1 MTHADSE
8 SADGPDRTT
17 TPRTLHRE
25 LGLLS
30 ATMIVVGGII
40 GGGIFF
46 TPAQVAQTLPT
57 GAWVLAIWVAGG
69 FVALAGALT
78 FAELGAM
85 LPDAGGPFVYIR
97 GAFGNAAA
105 FVYGWMI
112 LSTIA
117 SGAAAAVALAF
128 ANYVGRFFDLRPV
141 GGTTAVAVAV
151 LLILTATNYRGLKL
165 GAAVQNTLVLSKLV
179 ALAALVLGVMVLW
192 GRTGAPPAPPAAPVL
207 PPLATGLAAAFV
219 PVLFSVGGWENLN
232 MVAGEVRDP
241 AKLIPRALA
250 LGIAIIMVCYLGVNV
265 AYLHVLGRDGMAAS
279 TSVAADTAIRMAGS
293 LGGTLITIAAMV
305 SILGL
310 VNVVLLAT
318 PRIFYAMSRA
328 GLFFPAAARIHPRFG
343 TPHIS
348 IAMLGLWS
356 VALLL
361 LAQSRLDW
369 LLSGEVFADWIFFG
383 LSAASVFVFRRTMPE
398 CPTPVSRLGLSAG
411 AALLRRGIDRRG
423 DERARE
429 RADSLRLRSGKRCRG
444 GDHLRPV
451 RGALEGRRVGDASRP
466 RRTRRSGGSPP

>member
-1 MTHADSE
+1 MTPLERD
-8 SADGPDRTT
+8 PD
-17 TPRTLHRE
+17 TPRALHRQ

-46 TPAQVAQTLPT
+46 TPAQVARTLPS
-57 GAWVLAIWVAGG
+57 GGWVLAIWMVGG

-97 GAFGNAAA
+97 GAFGDVAA

-112 LSTIA
+112 LTAIA
-117 SGAAAAVALAF
+117 SAAAAAVALAF
-128 ANYVGRFFDLRPV
+128 AHYVARFFDLGPI
-141 GGTTAVAVAV
+141 GGPTVVAIVV
-151 LLILTATNYRGLKL
+151 LLVLTATNYCGLRL
-165 GAAVQNTLVLSKLV
+165 GAAVQNTLVMSKLV
-179 ALAALVLGVMVLW
+179 ALGTLILGVLVLW
-192 GRTGAPPAPPAAPVL
+192 NRIPAPLAVPSVEKL
-207 PPLATGLAAAFV
+207 PPLMTGLTAAFV

-250 LGIAIIMVCYLGVNV
+250 LGIAIIVVCYLGVNV

-279 TSVAADTAIRMAGS
+279 SSVAADTAIRMVGS

-318 PRIFYAMSRA
+318 PRIFYAMA
-328 GLFFPAAARIHPRFG
+328 LEGLFYPAAAKIHPRFG

-369 LLSGEVFADWIFFG
+369 LLNGEVFADWIFFG
-383 LSAASVFVFRRTMPE
+383 LSAASVFVFRRTMHDQPR
-398 CPTPVSRLGLSAG
+398 PYRAWGYPLVPLFFVAAAIVAVLSAVVSAPIPSAFG
-411 AALLRRGIDRRG
+411 AASALIGAGVYLVYA
-423 DERARE
+423 ARWKQ
-429 RADSLRLRSGKRCRG
+429 AARLA
-444 GDHLRPV
+444 V
-451 RGALEGRRVGDASRP
+451 RD
-466 RRTRRSGGSPP
+466 

>member
-1 MTHADSE
+1 
-8 SADGPDRTT
+8 
-17 TPRTLHRE
+17 
-25 LGLLS
+25 
-30 ATMIVVGGII
+30 MIVVGGII

-46 TPAQVAQTLPT
+46 TPAQVARTLPS
-57 GAWVLAIWVAGG
+57 GGWVLAIWIAGG

-97 GAFGNAAA
+97 GAFGDAAA

-128 ANYVGRFFDLRPV
+128 ANYVGRFFDLAPV
-141 GGTTAVAVAV
+141 GGTTVVAVAV

-165 GAAVQNTLVLSKLV
+165 GAAVQNTLVMSKLV
-179 ALAALVLGVMVLW
+179 ALAALILGVIVLW
-192 GRTGAPPAPPAAPVL
+192 GRVGAPAAAPSTGKL
-207 PPLATGLAAAFV
+207 PPLAAGLAAAFV

-232 MVAGEVRDP
+232 MVAGEVYNP

-250 LGIAIIMVCYLGVNV
+250 LGIAIIMVCYLGVNI

-279 TSVAADTAIRMAGS
+279 SSVAADTAIRMVGS

-318 PRIFYAMSRA
+318 PRIFYAMARS

-369 LLSGEVFADWIFFG
+369 LLNGEVFADWIFFG
-383 LSAASVFVFRRTMPE
+383 LSAASVFVFRRTMPDAAR
-398 CPTPVSRLGLSAG
+398 PYRAWGYPLVPLFFVAASVVAVLSAVVSAPIPSAFG
-411 AALLRRGIDRRG
+411 AASVVTGVIVYALYA
-423 DERARE
+423 ARWK
-429 RADSLRLRSGKRCRG
+429 A
-444 GDHLRPV
+444 
-451 RGALEGRRVGDASRP
+451 AA
-466 RRTRRSGGSPP
+466 

>member
-1 MTHADSE
+1 MTAPE
-8 SADGPDRTT
+8 PDHTAARA
-17 TPRTLHRE
+17 LHRE

-46 TPAQVAQTLPT
+46 TPAQVARTLPS
-57 GAWVLAIWVAGG
+57 GGWVLAIWVVGG
-69 FVALAGALT
+69 FIALAGALT

-97 GAFGNAAA
+97 RAFGEMAA

-112 LSTIA
+112 LTTIA

-128 ANYVGRFFDLRPV
+128 AGYVGRFFDLSLL
-141 GGTTAVAVAV
+141 GGTTGVAVGV
-151 LLILTATNYRGLKL
+151 LLILTATNYRGLRL
-165 GAAVQNTLVLSKLV
+165 GAAVQNTLVMSKLV
-179 ALAALVLGVMVLW
+179 ALGALIVGVIVLW
-192 GRTGAPPAPPAAPVL
+192 NRIPVPQPIVSTASL

-250 LGIAIIMVCYLGVNV
+250 LGIAIIMLCYLGVNV
-265 AYLHVLGRDGMAAS
+265 AYLRVLGRDGMAAS
-279 TSVAADTAIRMAGS
+279 TSVAADTAIRMVGS

-318 PRIFYAMSRA
+318 PRIFYAMARE
-328 GLFFPAAARIHPRFG
+328 GLFPPAASRIHPRFG
-343 TPHIS
+343 TPHVS

-361 LAQSRLDW
+361 LARSRLDW
-369 LLSGEVFADWIFFG
+369 LLNGEVFADWIFFA
-383 LSAASVFVFRRTMPE
+383 LSAASVFVFRRTMPDQ
-398 CPTPVSRLGLSAG
+398 PRPYRAWGYPLVPLFFVGASAIAVLSAVVSAPIPSAFGG
-411 AALLRRGIDRRG
+411 ASALVGAVVYAAYAKRWKAVA
-423 DERARE
+423 RA
-429 RADSLRLRSGKRCRG
+429 
-444 GDHLRPV
+444 
-451 RGALEGRRVGDASRP
+451 
-466 RRTRRSGGSPP
+466 

>member
-1 MTHADSE
+1 
-8 SADGPDRTT
+8 
-17 TPRTLHRE
+17 
-25 LGLLS
+25 
-30 ATMIVVGGII
+30 MIVVGGII

-46 TPAQVAQTLPT
+46 TPAQVARTLPS
-57 GAWVLAIWVAGG
+57 GGWVLAIWVVGG

-97 GAFGNAAA
+97 GAFGDTAA

-128 ANYVGRFFDLRPV
+128 ANYVARFFDLAPV
-141 GGTTAVAVAV
+141 GGTTVVAVAV

-165 GAAVQNTLVLSKLV
+165 GAAVQNTLVMSKLL
-179 ALAALVLGVMVLW
+179 ALAALVIGVIALW
-192 GRTGAPPAPPAAPVL
+192 GRSAAPAAPPLTQKL
-207 PPLATGLAAAFV
+207 PPLGVGLAAAFV

-241 AKLIPRALA
+241 ARLIPRALA

-279 TSVAADTAIRMAGS
+279 SSVAADTAIRMVGS
-293 LGGTLITIAAMV
+293 LGGTLITIAAMI

-318 PRIFYAMSRA
+318 PRIFYAMARA
-328 GLFFPAAARIHPRFG
+328 GLFFPATARIHPRFG
-343 TPHIS
+343 TPHVS
-348 IAMLGLWS
+348 IALLGLWS

-369 LLSGEVFADWIFFG
+369 LLNGEVFADWIFFG
-383 LSAASVFVFRRTMPE
+383 LSAASVFVFRRRMPDA
-398 CPTPVSRLGLSAG
+398 PRPYRAWGFPFVPLFFVAASIVAVLSAVISAPIPSAFG
-411 AALLRRGIDRRG
+411 AASLLAGLLVYALCA
-423 DERARE
+423 ARW
-429 RADSLRLRSGKRCRG
+429 
-444 GDHLRPV
+444 
-451 RGALEGRRVGDASRP
+451 
-466 RRTRRSGGSPP
+466 RTGTSP

>member
-1 MTHADSE
+1 V
-8 SADGPDRTT
+8 
-17 TPRTLHRE
+17 LHRE

-46 TPAQVAQTLPT
+46 TPAQVARTLPT
-57 GAWVLAIWVAGG
+57 GGWVLAIWMIGG
-69 FVALAGALT
+69 FIALAGALT

-97 GAFGNAAA
+97 RAFGEMAA

-112 LSTIA
+112 LTTIA

-128 ANYVGRFFDLRPV
+128 ANYVARFFDLAPV

-151 LLILTATNYRGLKL
+151 LLILTATNYRGLRL
-165 GAAVQNTLVLSKLV
+165 GAAVQNTLVMSKLV
-179 ALAALVLGVMVLW
+179 ALGALILGVIILW
-192 GRTGAPPAPPAAPVL
+192 NRIPAPQPIVSTEKL
-207 PPLATGLAAAFV
+207 PPLMTGLAAAFV

-279 TSVAADTAIRMAGS
+279 SSVAADTAIRMVGA
-293 LGGTLITIAAMV
+293 LGGTLITIAAMI

-318 PRIFYAMSRA
+318 PRIFYAMSRE
-328 GLFFPAAARIHPRFG
+328 GLFYPAASRIHPRFG
-343 TPHIS
+343 TPHVS

-356 VALLL
+356 VAILL

-369 LLSGEVFADWIFFG
+369 LLNGEVFADWIFFG
-383 LSAASVFVFRRTMPE
+383 LSAASVFVFRRTMAEQPR
-398 CPTPVSRLGLSAG
+398 PYRAWGYPLVPLFFVAASGVAVLSAVVSAPIPSAFG
-411 AALLRRGIDRRG
+411 AASALVGVAVYAMSA
-423 DERARE
+423 ARW
-429 RADSLRLRSGKRCRG
+429 K
-444 GDHLRPV
+444 
-451 RGALEGRRVGDASRP
+451 GAAKPGR
-466 RRTRRSGGSPP
+466 

>member
-1 MTHADSE
+1 VTPLEADS
-8 SADGPDRTT
+8 PP
-17 TPRTLHRE
+17 PRTLHRE

-46 TPAQVAQTLPT
+46 TPAQVARTLPS
-57 GAWVLAIWVAGG
+57 GGWVLAIWMVGG
-69 FVALAGALT
+69 FIALAGALT

-97 GAFGNAAA
+97 GAFGEMAA

-112 LSTIA
+112 LTTIA

-128 ANYVGRFFDLRPV
+128 ANYVGRFFDLTRV
-141 GGTTAVAVAV
+141 GGTTAIAIVV
-151 LLILTATNYRGLKL
+151 LLALTATNYRGLKL
-165 GAAVQNTLVLSKLV
+165 GAAVQNTLVMSKLV
-179 ALAALVLGVMVLW
+179 ALGALILGVLVLW
-192 GRTGAPPAPPAAPVL
+192 NRIPAPRPVPATGML
-207 PPLATGLAAAFV
+207 PPLGIGLAAAFV

-279 TSVAADTAIRMAGS
+279 TSVAADTAIRMVGS

-318 PRIFYAMSRA
+318 PRIFYAMARG

-343 TPHIS
+343 TPHVS

-369 LLSGEVFADWIFFG
+369 LLNGEVFADWIFFG
-383 LSAASVFVFRRTMPE
+383 LSAASVFVFRRTMPDR
-398 CPTPVSRLGLSAG
+398 PRPYRAWGYPLVPLFFVAASGAAVLSALVSAPIPSAFG
-411 AALLRRGIDRRG
+411 AASVLVGVIVYRIFA
-423 DERARE
+423 ARW
-429 RADSLRLRSGKRCRG
+429 K
-444 GDHLRPV
+444 
-451 RGALEGRRVGDASRP
+451 GAP
-466 RRTRRSGGSPP
+466 

>member
-1 MTHADSE
+1 MGVEAATYPMTERTPGTE
-8 SADGPDRTT
+8 S
-17 TPRTLHRE
+17 TPGAPRILHRE

-46 TPAQVAQTLPT
+46 TPAQVARTLPT
-57 GAWVLAIWVAGG
+57 GGWVLAIWMIGG
-69 FVALAGALT
+69 FIALAGALT

-97 GAFGNAAA
+97 RAFGEMAA

-112 LSTIA
+112 LTTIA

-128 ANYVGRFFDLRPV
+128 ANYVARFFDLAPV

-151 LLILTATNYRGLKL
+151 LLILTATNYRGLRL
-165 GAAVQNTLVLSKLV
+165 GAAVQNTLVMSKLV
-179 ALAALVLGVMVLW
+179 ALGALILGVIVLW
-192 GRTGAPPAPPAAPVL
+192 NRIPAPQPIVSAEKL
-207 PPLATGLAAAFV
+207 PPLMTGLAAAFV

-250 LGIAIIMVCYLGVNV
+250 LGIAIIMICYLGVNV

-279 TSVAADTAIRMAGS
+279 SSVAADTAIRMVGA
-293 LGGTLITIAAMV
+293 LGGTLITIAAMI

-318 PRIFYAMSRA
+318 PRIFYAMSRE
-328 GLFFPAAARIHPRFG
+328 GLFYPAASRIHPHFG
-343 TPHIS
+343 TPHVS

-369 LLSGEVFADWIFFG
+369 LLNGEVFADWIFFG
-383 LSAASVFVFRRTMPE
+383 LSAASVFVFRRTMAEQPR
-398 CPTPVSRLGLSAG
+398 PYRAWGYPLVPLFFVVASGVAVLSAVVSAPIPSAFG
-411 AALLRRGIDRRG
+411 AASALVGVAVYAISA
-423 DERARE
+423 ARWK
-429 RADSLRLRSGKRCRG
+429 AAAQL
-444 GDHLRPV
+444 
-451 RGALEGRRVGDASRP
+451 
-466 RRTRRSGGSPP
+466 GS

>member
-1 MTHADSE
+1 VSDS
-8 SADGPDRTT
+8 A
-17 TPRTLHRE
+17 LHRE

-46 TPAQVAQTLPT
+46 TPAQVARTLPN
-57 GAWVLAIWVAGG
+57 GGWVLAIWTLGG
-69 FVALAGALT
+69 FIALAGALT

-97 GAFGNAAA
+97 RAFGERAA

-112 LSTIA
+112 LTTIA

-128 ANYVGRFFDLRPV
+128 ANYVARFFDLAPV
-141 GGTTAVAVAV
+141 GGTTGAAVAV
-151 LLILTATNYRGLKL
+151 LLLLTATNYRGLKL

-179 ALAALVLGVMVLW
+179 ALGALVLGVLVLW
-192 GRTGAPPAPPAAPVL
+192 NRIPAPPLASSAPL

-241 AKLIPRALA
+241 ARLIPRALA
-250 LGIAIIMVCYLGVNV
+250 LGIAIIMLCYLGVNV
-265 AYLHVLGRDGMAAS
+265 AYLHVLGRNGMAAS
-279 TSVAADTAIRMAGS
+279 TSVAADTAIRMVGS

-318 PRIFYAMSRA
+318 PRIFYAMARE
-328 GLFFPAAARIHPRFG
+328 GLFHPAAARIHPRFG

-369 LLSGEVFADWIFFG
+369 LLNGEVFADWIFFG
-383 LSAASVFVFRRTMPE
+383 LSAASVFVFRRTMPRQ
-398 CPTPVSRLGLSAG
+398 PRPYRAWGYPLVPLFFVAASVAAVGSAVVSAPIPSAFG
-411 AALLRRGIDRRG
+411 AFSALVGMIVYALFSSRWKAAG
-423 DERARE
+423 EA
-429 RADSLRLRSGKRCRG
+429 ASG
-444 GDHLRPV
+444 
-451 RGALEGRRVGDASRP
+451 
-466 RRTRRSGGSPP
+466 

>member
-1 MTHADSE
+1 MTSPEDN
-8 SADGPDRTT
+8 SAG
-17 TPRTLHRE
+17 PRTLHRE

-46 TPAQVAQTLPT
+46 TPAQVARTLPT
-57 GAWVLAIWVAGG
+57 GGWILTIWVVGG
-69 FVALAGALT
+69 FVALAGAFT

-128 ANYVGRFFDLRPV
+128 ANYVGRFFNLAPL
-141 GGTTAVAVAV
+141 GGPTVMAVAV

-165 GAAVQNTLVLSKLV
+165 GAAVQNTLVMSKLV
-179 ALAALVLGVMVLW
+179 ALAALILGVIVLW
-192 GRTGAPPAPPAAPVL
+192 GRSGAPVAPPATPTL
-207 PPLATGLAAAFV
+207 PPLAAGLAAAFV

-241 AKLIPRALA
+241 ARLIPRALA
-250 LGIAIIMVCYLGVNV
+250 LGIAIVMVCYLGVNV

-279 TSVAADTAIRMAGS
+279 SSVAADTAIRMAGS

-318 PRIFYAMSRA
+318 PRIFYAMAHA

-383 LSAASVFVFRRTMPE
+383 LSAASVFVFRRTMPDAAR
-398 CPTPVSRLGLSAG
+398 PYRAWGYPLVPLFFVAASVAAVLSAVFSAPIPSAFG
-411 AALLRRGIDRRG
+411 AASVLVGVLLYALYAPRW
-423 DERARE
+423 RAG
-429 RADSLRLRSGKRCRG
+429 AMPASHSG
-444 GDHLRPV
+444 
-451 RGALEGRRVGDASRP
+451 
-466 RRTRRSGGSPP
+466 

>member
-1 MTHADSE
+1 MRPDLGRGAAGVSE
-8 SADGPDRTT
+8 PA
-17 TPRTLHRE
+17 LHRE

-46 TPAQVAQTLPT
+46 TPAQVARTLPS
-57 GAWVLAIWVAGG
+57 GGWVLAIWMLGG
-69 FVALAGALT
+69 FIALAGALT

-97 GAFGNAAA
+97 RAFGERAA

-112 LSTIA
+112 LTTIA

-128 ANYVGRFFDLRPV
+128 ANYVGRFFDLAKL
-141 GGTTAVAVAV
+141 GGNTGVAVAV
-151 LLILTATNYRGLKL
+151 LLVLTATNYRGLRL
-165 GAAVQNTLVLSKLV
+165 GAAVQNTLVMSKLF
-179 ALAALVLGVMVLW
+179 ALAALVFGVVELW
-192 GRTGAPPAPPAAPVL
+192 NRIPAPMPIASSAPL

-241 AKLIPRALA
+241 ARLIPRALA
-250 LGIAIIMVCYLGVNV
+250 LGIAIIMLCYLGVNV
-265 AYLHVLGRDGMAAS
+265 AYLRVLGRDGMAAS
-279 TSVAADTAIRMAGS
+279 TSVAAETAIRMVGS

-318 PRIFYAMSRA
+318 PRIFYAMARE
-328 GLFFPAAARIHPRFG
+328 GLFHPAAARIHPRFG

-361 LAQSRLDW
+361 LARSRLDW
-369 LLSGEVFADWIFFG
+369 LLNGEVFADWIFFG
-383 LSAASVFVFRRTMPE
+383 LSAASVFVFRRTMPNQ
-398 CPTPVSRLGLSAG
+398 PRPYRAWGYPYVPLFFVAASIVAVGSAVVSAPIPSAIGGFSALVGFVVYALFARRWKSSG
-411 AALLRRGIDRRG
+411 AV
-423 DERARE
+423 
-429 RADSLRLRSGKRCRG
+429 SS
-444 GDHLRPV
+444 
-451 RGALEGRRVGDASRP
+451 S
-466 RRTRRSGGSPP
+466 

>member
-1 MTHADSE
+1 MT
-8 SADGPDRTT
+8 DGAVDPASTAAA
-17 TPRTLHRE
+17 PRSLPRE

-46 TPAQVAQTLPT
+46 TPAQVARTLPT
-57 GAWVLAIWVAGG
+57 GGWVLAIWMIGG
-69 FVALAGALT
+69 LIALAGALT

-97 GAFGNAAA
+97 RAFGEMAA
-105 FVYGWMI
+105 FIYGWMI
-112 LSTIA
+112 LTTIA

-128 ANYVGRFFDLRPV
+128 ANYVGRFFDLAPV
-141 GGTTAVAVAV
+141 GGTTVVAVVV
-151 LLILTATNYRGLKL
+151 LLILTATNYRGLRL
-165 GAAVQNTLVLSKLV
+165 GAAVQNTLVMSKLV
-179 ALAALVLGVMVLW
+179 ALGALILGVIVLW
-192 GRTGAPPAPPAAPVL
+192 NRIPAPVPIVSAEKL
-207 PPLATGLAAAFV
+207 PPLVTGLAAAFI

-241 AKLIPRALA
+241 ARLIPRALA
-250 LGIAIIMVCYLGVNV
+250 LGIAIIMFCYLGVNV

-279 TSVAADTAIRMAGS
+279 SSVAADTAIRMVGA

-318 PRIFYAMSRA
+318 PRIFYAMSRE
-328 GLFFPAAARIHPRFG
+328 GLFYPAASRIHPRFG

-361 LAQSRLDW
+361 LARSRLDW
-369 LLSGEVFADWIFFG
+369 LLNGEVFADWIFFG
-383 LSAASVFVFRRTMPE
+383 LSAASVFVFRRTMPTQ
-398 CPTPVSRLGLSAG
+398 PRPYRAWGYPLVPMFFVAASGVAVLSAVVSAPIPSAFG
-411 AALLRRGIDRRG
+411 AFSAIVGVIVYAVFSRRWGVAARASTDR
-423 DERARE
+423 
-429 RADSLRLRSGKRCRG
+429 
-444 GDHLRPV
+444 
-451 RGALEGRRVGDASRP
+451 
-466 RRTRRSGGSPP
+466 

>member
-1 MTHADSE
+1 MTEADIVTHE
-8 SADGPDRTT
+8 TDDA
-17 TPRTLHRE
+17 PRTLNRE

-46 TPAQVAQTLPT
+46 TPAQVARTLPT
-57 GAWVLAIWVAGG
+57 GEWVFAIWMIGG

-97 GAFGNAAA
+97 RAFGERAA

-112 LSTIA
+112 LTTIA

-128 ANYVGRFFDLRPV
+128 ANYVGRFFDLAPV
-141 GGTTAVAVAV
+141 GGTTVVAVSV
-151 LLILTATNYRGLKL
+151 LLLLTATNYRGLRL
-165 GAAVQNTLVLSKLV
+165 GAAVQNTLVMSKLV
-179 ALAALVLGVMVLW
+179 ALGALILGVVVLW
-192 GRTGAPPAPPAAPVL
+192 NRIPAPLPVATTEKI
-207 PPLATGLAAAFV
+207 PPLMTGLAAAFV

-232 MVAGEVRDP
+232 MVAGEVRNP

-279 TSVAADTAIRMAGS
+279 SSVAADTAIRTVGS

-318 PRIFYAMSRA
+318 PRIFYAMSRE
-328 GLFFPAAARIHPRFG
+328 GLFYPAAARIHPRFG

-369 LLSGEVFADWIFFG
+369 LLNGEVFADWIFFG
-383 LSAASVFVFRRTMPE
+383 LSASSVFVFRRTMPDR
-398 CPTPVSRLGLSAG
+398 PRPYRAWGYPVIPLFFVSASLVAVLSALVSAPIPSAFG
-411 AALLRRGIDRRG
+411 AFSAIVGVVVYALFSRRW
-423 DERARE
+423 
-429 RADSLRLRSGKRCRG
+429 K
-444 GDHLRPV
+444 
-451 RGALEGRRVGDASRP
+451 ASP
-466 RRTRRSGGSPP
+466 ISSAQ

>member
-1 MTHADSE
+1 VTAAE
-8 SADGPDRTT
+8 PDPTP
-17 TPRTLHRE
+17 PRTLHRE

-128 ANYVGRFFDLRPV
+128 ANYVGRFFDLAPV
-141 GGTTAVAVAV
+141 GGTTVVAVAV

-192 GRTGAPPAPPAAPVL
+192 GRTGAPAAAPATPVL

-361 LAQSRLDW
+361 LAQARLDW

-398 CPTPVSRLGLSAG
+398 APRPYRAWGYPLVPLFFVAASILAVMSALVSAPIPSAFG
-411 AALLRRGIDRRG
+411 AGSVVVGVIIYALFA
-423 DERARE
+423 ARWKH
-429 RADSLRLRSGKRCRG
+429 A
-444 GDHLRPV
+444 
-451 RGALEGRRVGDASRP
+451 
-466 RRTRRSGGSPP
+466 T

>member
-1 MTHADSE
+1 MRHPDSNFG
-8 SADGPDRTT
+8 DGSDVNGP
-17 TPRTLHRE
+17 PRTLHRE

-46 TPAQVAQTLPT
+46 TPAQVAHTLPS
-57 GAWVLAIWVAGG
+57 GGWVLAIWVVGG

-97 GAFGNAAA
+97 GAFGDAAA

-128 ANYVGRFFDLRPV
+128 ANYVARFFDLAPV
-141 GGTTAVAVAV
+141 GGTTVVAVAV

-165 GAAVQNTLVLSKLV
+165 GAAVQNTLVLSKLF
-179 ALAALVLGVMVLW
+179 ALAALVIGVIVLW
-192 GRTGAPPAPPAAPVL
+192 GRSAAPAAPPLADKL

-232 MVAGEVRDP
+232 MVAGEVRNP

-250 LGIAIIMVCYLGVNV
+250 LGIAIIMVCYLGVNI

-279 TSVAADTAIRMAGS
+279 SSVAADTAIRMVGS

-318 PRIFYAMSRA
+318 PRIFYAMARA
-328 GLFFPAAARIHPRFG
+328 GLFFPATARIHPRFG
-343 TPHIS
+343 TPHVS

-369 LLSGEVFADWIFFG
+369 LLNGEVFADWIFFG
-383 LSAASVFVFRRTMPE
+383 LSAASVFVFRRTMAD
-398 CPTPVSRLGLSAG
+398 TPRPYRAWGYPLVPLFFVGASVVAVLSAVVSAPIPSAFG
-411 AALLRRGIDRRG
+411 AASVVVGLLVYVLYA
-423 DERARE
+423 ARW
-429 RADSLRLRSGKRCRG
+429 
-444 GDHLRPV
+444 
-451 RGALEGRRVGDASRP
+451 RVSE
-466 RRTRRSGGSPP
+466 

>member
-1 MTHADSE
+1 
-8 SADGPDRTT
+8 
-17 TPRTLHRE
+17 
-25 LGLLS
+25 
-30 ATMIVVGGII
+30 
-40 GGGIFF
+40 
-46 TPAQVAQTLPT
+46 
-57 GAWVLAIWVAGG
+57 

-97 GAFGNAAA
+97 GAFGNATA

-128 ANYVGRFFDLRPV
+128 ANYVARFFDLAPV
-141 GGTTAVAVAV
+141 GGTTVVAVAV

-165 GAAVQNTLVLSKLV
+165 GAAVQNTLVMSKLV
-179 ALAALVLGVMVLW
+179 ALGALILGVIVLW
-192 GRTGAPPAPPAAPVL
+192 GRTAAPAAQPVAEKL
-207 PPLATGLAAAFV
+207 PPLAAGLAAAFV

-232 MVAGEVRDP
+232 MVAGEVRNP

-250 LGIAIIMVCYLGVNV
+250 LGIAIIMVCYLGVNI
-265 AYLHVLGRDGMAAS
+265 AYLHVLGRDGMAS
-279 TSVAADTAIRMAGS
+279 SSSVAADTAIRMVGS

-343 TPHIS
+343 TPHVS

-369 LLSGEVFADWIFFG
+369 LLNGEVFADWIFFG
-383 LSAASVFVFRRTMPE
+383 LSAASVFVFRRTMPDA
-398 CPTPVSRLGLSAG
+398 PRPYRAWGYPLVPLFFVAASIVAVLSAVVSAPIPSAFG
-411 AALLRRGIDRRG
+411 AGSVVVGGIVYALLA
-423 DERARE
+423 ARW
-429 RADSLRLRSGKRCRG
+429 
-444 GDHLRPV
+444 
-451 RGALEGRRVGDASRP
+451 
-466 RRTRRSGGSPP
+466 RTET

>member
-1 MTHADSE
+1 VTE
-8 SADGPDRTT
+8 SVSGESSSKSSARV
-17 TPRTLHRE
+17 LHRE

-46 TPAQVAQTLPT
+46 TPAQVARTLPS
-57 GAWVLAIWVAGG
+57 GGWVLAIWVLGG
-69 FVALAGALT
+69 FIALAGALT

-97 GAFGNAAA
+97 RAFGERAA

-112 LSTIA
+112 LTTIA

-128 ANYVGRFFDLRPV
+128 ANYVGRFFNLAPL
-141 GGTTAVAVAV
+141 GGNTGVAVAV
-151 LLILTATNYRGLKL
+151 LLILTATNYRGLRL
-165 GAAVQNTLVLSKLV
+165 GAAVQNTLVMSKLV
-179 ALAALVLGVMVLW
+179 ALGALVLGVVVLW
-192 GRTGAPPAPPAAPVL
+192 NRIPAPMPFASSTPL

-241 AKLIPRALA
+241 ARLIPRALA
-250 LGIAIIMVCYLGVNV
+250 LGIAIIMVCYLGVNI

-279 TSVAADTAIRMAGS
+279 NSVAADTAIRMVGS

-318 PRIFYAMSRA
+318 PRIFYAMARE
-328 GLFFPAAARIHPRFG
+328 GLFYPAAARIHPRFG

-369 LLSGEVFADWIFFG
+369 LLNGEVFADWIFFG
-383 LSAASVFVFRRTMPE
+383 LSAASVFVFRRTMPGQ
-398 CPTPVSRLGLSAG
+398 PRPYRAWGYPFVPLFFVAASVVAVGSAVVSAPIPSAFG
-411 AALLRRGIDRRG
+411 AFSALVGVIVYSVFSRRWKAA
-423 DERARE
+423 ER
-429 RADSLRLRSGKRCRG
+429 
-444 GDHLRPV
+444 P
-451 RGALEGRRVGDASRP
+451 ASA
-466 RRTRRSGGSPP
+466 

>member
-1 MTHADSE
+1 MTAR
-8 SADGPDRTT
+8 SASTA
-17 TPRTLHRE
+17 TPRALQRE

-30 ATMIVVGGII
+30 ATMIVVGGIV

-46 TPAQVAQTLPT
+46 TPAQVARTLPT
-57 GAWVLAIWVAGG
+57 AEWVLAIWMIGG
-69 FVALAGALT
+69 LIALAGALT

-97 GAFGNAAA
+97 RAFGEMAA
-105 FVYGWMI
+105 FIYGWMI
-112 LSTIA
+112 LTTIA

-128 ANYVGRFFDLRPV
+128 ANYVGRFFDLTPV
-141 GGTTAVAVAV
+141 GGPTVVAVAV
-151 LLILTATNYRGLKL
+151 LLTLTATNFRGLRL
-165 GAAVQNTLVLSKLV
+165 GAAVQNTLVMSKLV
-179 ALAALVLGVMVLW
+179 ALGALILGVLVLW
-192 GRTGAPPAPPAAPVL
+192 NRIPAPPPLVSRETL
-207 PPLATGLAAAFV
+207 PPLMTGLAAAFI

-241 AKLIPRALA
+241 ARLVPRALA

-279 TSVAADTAIRMAGS
+279 SSVAADTAIRMVGS

-318 PRIFYAMSRA
+318 PRIFYAMSRE
-328 GLFFPAAARIHPRFG
+328 GLFYPAAARIHPRFG
-343 TPHIS
+343 TPHVS

-361 LAQSRLDW
+361 LARSRLDW
-369 LLSGEVFADWIFFG
+369 LLNGEVFADWIFFG
-383 LSAASVFVFRRTMPE
+383 LSAASVFVFRRTMPSQ
-398 CPTPVSRLGLSAG
+398 PRPYRAWGYPVVPLFFVAASCVAVLSAVVSAPIPSAFG
-411 AALLRRGIDRRG
+411 AFSAIVGVVVYWMFARGWKLR
-423 DERARE
+423 AQ
-429 RADSLRLRSGKRCRG
+429 L
-444 GDHLRPV
+444 
-451 RGALEGRRVGDASRP
+451 
-466 RRTRRSGGSPP
+466 SPPSSSRR

>member
-1 MTHADSE
+1 VTAPQRVH
-8 SADGPDRTT
+8 SA
-17 TPRTLHRE
+17 PRTLNRE

-46 TPAQVAQTLPT
+46 TPAQVARTLPT
-57 GAWVLAIWVAGG
+57 GGWVLAIWMIGG
-69 FVALAGALT
+69 FIALAGALT

-97 GAFGNAAA
+97 RAFGEMAA

-112 LSTIA
+112 LTTIA

-128 ANYVGRFFDLRPV
+128 ANYVARFFDLAPV
-141 GGTTAVAVAV
+141 GGTTVVAVAV
-151 LLILTATNYRGLKL
+151 LLILTATNYRGLRL
-165 GAAVQNTLVLSKLV
+165 GAAVQNALVMSKLV
-179 ALAALVLGVMVLW
+179 ALGALILGVIVLW
-192 GRTGAPPAPPAAPVL
+192 NRIPAPQPIPSTEKL
-207 PPLATGLAAAFV
+207 PPLMTGLAAAFV

-279 TSVAADTAIRMAGS
+279 NSVAADTAIRMVGA
-293 LGGTLITIAAMV
+293 LGGTLITIAAMI

-318 PRIFYAMSRA
+318 PRIFYAMSRE
-328 GLFFPAAARIHPRFG
+328 GLFYPAASRIHPRFG
-343 TPHIS
+343 TPHVS

-369 LLSGEVFADWIFFG
+369 LLNGEVFADWVFFG
-383 LSAASVFVFRRTMPE
+383 LSAASVFVFRRTMAEQPR
-398 CPTPVSRLGLSAG
+398 PYRAWGYPLVPLFFVAASGVAVLSAVVSAPIPSAFG
-411 AALLRRGIDRRG
+411 AASALVGVVVYAISA
-423 DERARE
+423 ARWK
-429 RADSLRLRSGKRCRG
+429 AAAQLRS
-444 GDHLRPV
+444 
-451 RGALEGRRVGDASRP
+451 
-466 RRTRRSGGSPP
+466 

>member
-1 MTHADSE
+1 
-8 SADGPDRTT
+8 
-17 TPRTLHRE
+17 
-25 LGLLS
+25 
-30 ATMIVVGGII
+30 MIVVGGII

-46 TPAQVAQTLPT
+46 TPAQVARTLPT
-57 GAWVLAIWVAGG
+57 GGWVLAIWMVGG
-69 FVALAGALT
+69 CIALAGALT
-78 FAELGAM
+78 FAELGAL

-97 GAFGNAAA
+97 RAFGEMAA

-112 LSTIA
+112 LTTIA

-128 ANYVGRFFDLRPV
+128 ANYVARFFDLTPV

-151 LLILTATNYRGLKL
+151 LLILTATNYRGLRL
-165 GAAVQNTLVLSKLV
+165 GAAVQNTLVMSKLV
-179 ALAALVLGVMVLW
+179 ALGVLILGVIILW
-192 GRTGAPPAPPAAPVL
+192 NRIPAPQPIPSTEKL
-207 PPLATGLAAAFV
+207 PPLMMGLAAAFV

-279 TSVAADTAIRMAGS
+279 SSVAADTAIRMVGA
-293 LGGTLITIAAMV
+293 LGGTLITIAAMI

-318 PRIFYAMSRA
+318 PRIFYAMSRE
-328 GLFFPAAARIHPRFG
+328 GLFYPAASRIHPRFG
-343 TPHIS
+343 TPHVS

-369 LLSGEVFADWIFFG
+369 LLNGEVFADWVFFG
-383 LSAASVFVFRRTMPE
+383 LSAASVFVFRRTMAEQPR
-398 CPTPVSRLGLSAG
+398 PYRAWGYPLVPLFFVAASGVAVLSAVVSAPIPSAFG
-411 AALLRRGIDRRG
+411 AASALVGVVVYAISA
-423 DERARE
+423 ARWK
-429 RADSLRLRSGKRCRG
+429 AAAQLRS
-444 GDHLRPV
+444 
-451 RGALEGRRVGDASRP
+451 
-466 RRTRRSGGSPP
+466 

>member
-1 MTHADSE
+1 MSE
-8 SADGPDRTT
+8 RA
-17 TPRTLHRE
+17 LHRE

-46 TPAQVAQTLPT
+46 TPAQVARTLPS
-57 GAWVLAIWVAGG
+57 GGWVLAIWMFGG

-97 GAFGNAAA
+97 RAFGERAA

-112 LSTIA
+112 LTTIA

-128 ANYVGRFFDLRPV
+128 ANYVGRFFDLARL
-141 GGTTAVAVAV
+141 GGVTGVAVAV
-151 LLILTATNYRGLKL
+151 LLVLTATNYRGLRL

-179 ALAALVLGVMVLW
+179 ALGALVLGVILLW
-192 GRTGAPPAPPAAPVL
+192 NRTPAPLPVASAPL

-241 AKLIPRALA
+241 ARLIPRALA
-250 LGIAIIMVCYLGVNV
+250 LGIAIIMLCYLGVNV

-279 TSVAADTAIRMAGS
+279 TSVAADTAIGLVGS

-318 PRIFYAMSRA
+318 PRIFYAMARE
-328 GLFFPAAARIHPRFG
+328 GLFYPAAARIHPRFG
-343 TPHIS
+343 TPHVS

-356 VALLL
+356 IALLL
-361 LAQSRLDW
+361 LARSRLDW
-369 LLSGEVFADWIFFG
+369 LLNGEVFADWIFFG
-383 LSAASVFVFRRTMPE
+383 LSAASVFVFRRTMPRQ
-398 CPTPVSRLGLSAG
+398 PRPYRAWGYPLVPLFFVAASVAAVGSAVVSAPIPSAFG
-411 AALLRRGIDRRG
+411 AFSGVVGVIVYALFARRWKAT
-423 DERARE
+423 EVAE
-429 RADSLRLRSGKRCRG
+429 PS
-444 GDHLRPV
+444 
-451 RGALEGRRVGDASRP
+451 
-466 RRTRRSGGSPP
+466 

>member
-1 MTHADSE
+1 MT
-8 SADGPDRTT
+8 SAQ
-17 TPRTLHRE
+17 RTLHRE

-46 TPAQVAQTLPT
+46 TPAQVARTLPT
-57 GAWVLAIWVAGG
+57 GGWVLSIWVVGG

-97 GAFGNAAA
+97 GAFGDGAA

-128 ANYVGRFFDLRPV
+128 ANYVGRFFDLVPV
-141 GGTTAVAVAV
+141 GGPTVVAVAV

-165 GAAVQNTLVLSKLV
+165 GAAVQNTLVMSKLV
-179 ALAALVLGVMVLW
+179 ALAALILGVIVLW
-192 GRTGAPPAPPAAPVL
+192 GRTGAPASAPSPDKL
-207 PPLATGLAAAFV
+207 PPLAAGLAAAFV

-241 AKLIPRALA
+241 ARLIPRALA
-250 LGIAIIMVCYLGVNV
+250 LGIAIVMVCYLGVNV

-279 TSVAADTAIRMAGS
+279 SSVAADTAIRMAGS

-318 PRIFYAMSRA
+318 PRIFYAMANA
-328 GLFFPAAARIHPRFG
+328 GLFFPAAAKIHPRFG

-356 VALLL
+356 VAILL

-383 LSAASVFVFRRTMPE
+383 LSAASVFVFRRTMPDV
-398 CPTPVSRLGLSAG
+398 PRPYRAWGYPLVPLFFVAASVAAVLSALFSAPIPSAFG
-411 AALLRRGIDRRG
+411 AASVLVGVIVYALYAPRWARG
-423 DERARE
+423 
-429 RADSLRLRSGKRCRG
+429 
-444 GDHLRPV
+444 
-451 RGALEGRRVGDASRP
+451 
-466 RRTRRSGGSPP
+466 

>member
-1 MTHADSE
+1 VTSFE
-8 SADGPDRTT
+8 QNSAA
-17 TPRTLHRE
+17 PRTLHRE

-46 TPAQVAQTLPT
+46 TPAQVARTLPT
-57 GAWVLAIWVAGG
+57 GGWVLAIWVVGG

-97 GAFGNAAA
+97 GAFGDGAA

-128 ANYVGRFFDLRPV
+128 ANYVGRFFDLVPV
-141 GGTTAVAVAV
+141 GGPTVVAVAV

-165 GAAVQNTLVLSKLV
+165 GAAVQNTLVMSKLV
-179 ALAALVLGVMVLW
+179 ALAALILGVIVLW
-192 GRTGAPPAPPAAPVL
+192 GRTGAPASAPSADKL
-207 PPLATGLAAAFV
+207 PPLAAGLAAAFV

-241 AKLIPRALA
+241 ARLIPRALA
-250 LGIAIIMVCYLGVNV
+250 LGIAIVMVCYLGVNV
-265 AYLHVLGRDGMAAS
+265 AYLHVLGRNGMAAS
-279 TSVAADTAIRMAGS
+279 SSVAADTAIRMAGS

-318 PRIFYAMSRA
+318 PRIFYAMANA

-356 VALLL
+356 VAILL

-383 LSAASVFVFRRTMPE
+383 LSAASVFVFRRTMP
-398 CPTPVSRLGLSAG
+398 
-411 AALLRRGIDRRG
+411 
-423 DERARE
+423 
-429 RADSLRLRSGKRCRG
+429 
-444 GDHLRPV
+444 
-451 RGALEGRRVGDASRP
+451 DASRP
-466 RRTRRSGGSPP
+466 YRAWGYPLVPLFFVAASVAAVLSAVFSAPIPSAFGAASVLAGVIVYALYAPRWRARATPEPHSR